1 VGRLK
6 EDEEMAAF
14 VCGKCGNRLNS
25 EEDFV
30 FHMTAFHGNSPNEV
44 KRAIYDFGQK
54 EKGDDFVFRDENPT
68 EEFKQVDGKICT
80 TLVPSSIMWAIGR
93 IRTHFTKVVKKYPD
107 PQSWRKAPMQH
118 YIEATDRHWLA
129 AREDPHAINEESGMP
144 HLWHVATNLAFIIEM
159 IGVDIP

>member
-1 VGRLK
+1 M
-6 EDEEMAAF
+6 DEF
-14 VCGKCGNRLNS
+14 GKVERVIYNFDKT
-25 EEDFV
+25 EKAKDFV
-30 FHMTAFHGNSPNEV
+30 FH
-44 KRAIYDFGQK
+44 
-54 EKGDDFVFRDENPT
+54 DESPT

-118 YIEATDRHWLA
+118 YIEAADRHWLA
-129 AREDPHAINEESGMP
+129 AREDPHAVNEESGMP
-144 HLWHVATNLAFIIEM
+144 HLWHCATNLAFIIEM

>member
-6 EDEEMAAF
+6 EDDEMAAF
-14 VCGKCGNRLNS
+14 VCDKCGNRLNS
-25 EEDFV
+25 EEDYAFHVIAFHGVEPREAEKFLYALNKKDKGDGFV
-30 FHMTAFHGNSPNEV
+30 FHDANH
-44 KRAIYDFGQK
+44 
-54 EKGDDFVFRDENPT
+54 T

-118 YIEATDRHWLA
+118 YIEAADRHWLA

-144 HLWHVATNLAFIIEM
+144 HLWHAATNIAFIIEM